1 MGGCTATN
9 RPERHILEQTA
20 DWNVNQFEML
30 TNIHFPRRRIV
41 QFLLAA
47 SIGGSGSAFA
57 SSADDLC
64 QASSDRVAWVAES
77 LKRMLTIKPG
87 MSRYQLV
94 HVFTTEGGLFT
105 SLERT
110 FVSRDCPYFK
120 VDVTFHRAT
129 GPSSDTRGKDVLR
142 DLDNDVIASIS
153 RPYLEFSVS
162 D

>member
-57 SSADDLC
+57 SSADDIC
-64 QASSDRVAWVAES
+64 QASSDRGV
-77 LKRMLTIKPG
+77 
-87 MSRYQLV
+87 
-94 HVFTTEGGLFT
+94 
-105 SLERT
+105 
-110 FVSRDCPYFK
+110 
-120 VDVTFHRAT
+120 
-129 GPSSDTRGKDVLR
+129 R
-142 DLDNDVIASIS
+142 DLKVMVRGVLFFYRI
-153 RPYLEFSVS
+153 
-162 D
+162 